1 MYYGLEGNEAKTLEE
16 IGNIL
21 GVTRERVRQLRDRA
35 LAALRSGDATEVLRD
50 WAA

>member
-1 MYYGLEGNEAKTLEE
+1 MTLEQ
-16 IGNIL
+16 IGSML

-35 LAALRSGDATEVLRD
+35 IAALRSGQATEVLRD